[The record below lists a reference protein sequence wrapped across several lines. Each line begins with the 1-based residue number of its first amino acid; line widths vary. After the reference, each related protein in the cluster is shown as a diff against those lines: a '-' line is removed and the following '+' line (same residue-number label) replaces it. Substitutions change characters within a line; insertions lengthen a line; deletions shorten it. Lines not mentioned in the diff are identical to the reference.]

1 MVSQNCSLSLTEFPL
16 GMAGKI
22 FSSAMPF
29 GLYDPNGQLFEELKK
44 ATVSVVVLLAE
55 TEECRE
61 KTGRDLLA
69 LYQQEGL
76 TVLHLPVPNYGVPQ
90 NDPLADTLEETISR
104 AKQGHNILIH
114 CSAGLGRT
122 ALFTTLLAKN
132 VLGLSGIEA
141 IHWIGHHK
149 PGALLTPDQIL
160 LILDHKQQTQEPN
173 SPF

>member
-1 MVSQNCSLSLTEFPL
+1 MMEKMVSQNCSLSLTEFPL

-76 TVLHLPVPNYGVPQ
+76 TVLHLPVPN
-90 NDPLADTLEETISR
+90 
-104 AKQGHNILIH
+104 
-114 CSAGLGRT
+114 
-122 ALFTTLLAKN
+122 
-132 VLGLSGIEA
+132 
-141 IHWIGHHK
+141 
-149 PGALLTPDQIL
+149 
-160 LILDHKQQTQEPN
+160 
-173 SPF
+173 